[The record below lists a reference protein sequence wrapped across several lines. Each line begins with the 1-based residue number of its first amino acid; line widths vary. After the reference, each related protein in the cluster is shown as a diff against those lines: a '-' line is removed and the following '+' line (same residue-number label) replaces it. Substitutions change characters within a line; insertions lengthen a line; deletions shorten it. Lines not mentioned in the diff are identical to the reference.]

1 MPPRSSQVAFRK
13 AAKALSTANTRAA
26 ALAQENQRLLH
37 RLETIKPTMPR
48 KRVQIDPNEQF
59 ANIEGIVEAIHQSEA
74 EQASRRS
81 RKEAKA
87 AEKAAIA
94 AAIAAH
100 ISTST

>member
-1 MPPRSSQVAFRK
+1 MPARSSQIVFRK
-13 AAKALSTANTRAA
+13 AAKALSRANTRAA
-26 ALAQENQRLLH
+26 ALAQESRRLQQQ
-37 RLETIKPTMPR
+37 LETIKPTMPR

-59 ANIEGIVEAIHQSEA
+59 ANIENIVEAIHQSEA

-100 ISTST
+100 KSMST